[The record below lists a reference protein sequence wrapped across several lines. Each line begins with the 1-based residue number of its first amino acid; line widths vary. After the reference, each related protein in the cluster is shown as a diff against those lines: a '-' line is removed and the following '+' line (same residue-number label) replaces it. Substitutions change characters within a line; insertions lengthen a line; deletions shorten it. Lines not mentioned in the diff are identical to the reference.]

1 MSISDQRGF
10 SLIEAIVAATLL
22 SIISLGAALGA
33 DRAVRQNMYSKSLA
47 AATTLA
53 HDKIEELQSKV
64 STDALLTTGNHADAL
79 NPLKPDG
86 TTGGTYTRTWTV
98 TNNVPTTGLKTVQVT
113 VTWNNYSVSRNVSL
127 FMVHS

>member
-1 MSISDQRGF
+1 MSTNNQDGF
-10 SLIEAIVAATLL
+10 SLVEAMVAAALL

-33 DRAVRQNMYSKSLA
+33 DRAVRWNVYSRSLA

-64 STDALLTTGNHADAL
+64 STDPLLTAGNHNDDA

-86 TTGGTYTRTWTV
+86 TTGGLYTRKWTV
-98 TNNVPTTGLKTVQVT
+98 TNNVPANGLRTVQVT
-113 VTWNNYSVSRNVSL
+113 VTWTMYAQPRTVSL
-127 FMVHS
+127 YMVHS